1 MVSKEERK
9 QQAARKRQEQRDRAW
24 WINHFRRALWGK
36 GEQTVKAGSR

>member
-1 MVSKEERK
+1 MSAAERK
-9 QQAARKRQEQRDRAW
+9 AQAEAARKEKAERTW